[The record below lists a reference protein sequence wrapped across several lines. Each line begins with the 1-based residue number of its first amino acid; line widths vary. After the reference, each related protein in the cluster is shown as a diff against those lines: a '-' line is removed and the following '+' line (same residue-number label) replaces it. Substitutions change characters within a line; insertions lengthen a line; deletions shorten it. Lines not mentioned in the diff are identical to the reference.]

1 MEAPRFPALVFS
13 VAAYLRAME
22 LADTE
27 SMSLEQ
33 TFWIGALA
41 AAAHGVDP
49 EWEDELA
56 ELAEELLR
64 RYRPVAQA

>member
-1 MEAPRFPALVFS
+1 MVLVEIT
-13 VAAYLRAME
+13 V
-22 LADTE
+22 
-27 SMSLEQ
+27 MSLEQ

-41 AAAHGVDP
+41 ALAHGVDP
-49 EWEDELA
+49 EWEGELS

>member
-1 MEAPRFPALVFS
+1 VPV
-13 VAAYLRAME
+13 E
-22 LADTE
+22 LN

-41 AAAHGVDP
+41 ALAYGTDP
-49 EWEDELA
+49 EWEGELS

-64 RYRPVAQA
+64 RYRPVAKA